1 MSQLYDETIY
11 ALASGQGRA
20 GVAVVRLSGPMSGS
34 LYLALTGQDNLPPA
48 RKAVL
53 HYIHHPKNPDQI
65 IDQSLFLWFPAPNSF
80 TGEDVLEIHL
90 HGGLAIQQA
99 LFDVLDTFDGVRLA
113 ERGEFSRRAFEYGKM
128 DLTEAEGLNDLIMA
142 ETEAQRLQAF
152 RQMQGGL
159 SEVYE
164 NWRHQLIDIL
174 AYLEAD
180 IDFPDEDLP
189 DGISATQRQPV
200 QNLYDQISQH
210 LEEGHRGERI
220 RSGYSIVLLGA
231 PNVGKSSLLNALAKE
246 DVAIVSDIAGTT
258 RDSIEV
264 RLDLAGYPVSIID
277 TAGLRE
283 AGDVIEEEGIRRARE
298 KANKADL
305 RLVLIAADHDDDQ
318 LKEAIGLVR
327 DGDFLCINKSDL
339 GDVSSPIIDVFKQ
352 DKTQKIINLSVAH
365 GGGLQELLQDVEQKV
380 IADLSIGDQPSLTRR
395 RHRHAIEATRDALDR
410 FLNNT
415 HCDLIL
421 EAEDIRLAAR
431 YLGEITGR
439 VDVEEILGKVFSD
452 FCIGK

>member
-20 GVAVVRLSGPMSGS
+20 GVAVVRLSGPMSGDIYLS
-34 LYLALTGQDNLPPA
+34 LTKQTDLPPA

-53 HYIHHPKNPDQI
+53 HYIRHPKDENQI

-99 LFDVLDTFDGVRLA
+99 LFDALDTFDGVRLA

-159 SEVYE
+159 SQIYE

-189 DGISATQRQPV
+189 DGISATQREPV
-200 QNLYDQISQH
+200 QKLYDQISQH
-210 LEEGHRGERI
+210 LDEGHRGERI

-298 KANKADL
+298 KAEKADL
-305 RLVLIAADHDDDQ
+305 RLVLIAADHDEGQ
-318 LKEAIGLVR
+318 LKEAIDLVR

-339 GDVSSPIIDVFKQ
+339 GDVTSPLIALVKDVVSLSVVAGDGLQ
-352 DKTQKIINLSVAH
+352 DLLQKI
-365 GGGLQELLQDVEQKV
+365 EKKV
-380 IADLSIGDQPSLTRR
+380 VYDLSMGDGPSLTRR
-395 RHRHAIEATRDALDR
+395 RHRYAIEATRDALDR

-415 HCDLIL
+415 HSDLIL

-431 YLGEITGR
+431 FLGEITGR